1 MPELP
6 EVETIRRGLAP
17 ALEGHILSK
26 VQTHRDDL
34 RIPFPPRFAQKL
46 SGRRVIRL
54 DRRAKYLLAHLDG
67 GETLI
72 MHMGMSGYFTLHD
85 PKAFMRRSGAK
96 EDTGNGSGHGPHDHV
111 VFTTDEGV
119 RIVFT
124 DHRRFGLMILA
135 KTDTLASHRLFAGL
149 GPEPLDSAF
158 TARTLSA
165 ALKDKRTPIKA
176 ALLDQK
182 IVAGLGNI
190 YVCEALHRARISPKR
205 SAASVARGASVAS
218 GASAASVVGKRAARL
233 LPAIKTV
240 LREAISAGGST
251 LRDYKRADGELGT
264 FQHRFAVYGR
274 AGEPCR
280 TKGCKSVVKR
290 IVQAGRSTF
299 YCPTCQ
305 R

>member
-17 ALEGHILSK
+17 ALKGHILSR
-26 VQTHRDDL
+26 VQTRRDDL

-72 MHMGMSGYFTLHD
+72 MHMGMSGYFTLHA
-85 PKAFMRRSGAK
+85 PAFMRRSGTK
-96 EDTGNGSGHGPHDHV
+96 EDSANGSGHGPHDHV

-119 RIVFT
+119 RIVYT

-158 TARTLSA
+158 TARTLGA

-182 IVAGLGNI
+182 IIAGLGNI
-190 YVCEALHRARISPKR
+190 YVCEALYRARISPKR
-205 SAASVARGASVAS
+205 SAASVAGGASVA
-218 GASAASVVGKRAARL
+218 GAASVVGKRAARL
-233 LPAIKTV
+233 VPAIKKV

-299 YCPTCQ
+299 YCSTCQ